1 MRRVVLAAIIIL
13 SLFGCGDKA
22 EKALHDGFVYFQQ
35 QDFDQAIT
43 CYEQAIKQGAR
54 SPGAYNMLGMAYR
67 FKNQRLGDPGLQES
81 EIEAFQTA
89 VKIDPKYWV
98 AMVNLGTTL
107 YSRGEKDKAAY
118 WFKKALVLNPN
129 HPEKAQLEKMIA
141 EATPAPP
148 GGASKKSRR
157 REKRRE
163 D

>member
-1 MRRVVLAAIIIL
+1 MRRLGLAAILIL
-13 SLFGCGDKA
+13 ALMGCGDPA
-22 EKALHDGFVYFQQ
+22 EKALHDGLVYFQQ
-35 QDFDQAIT
+35 QDYDQAIT

-54 SPGAYNMLGMAYR
+54 SPAAYNMLGLAYR

-81 EIEAFQTA
+81 EIGAFRTA

-107 YSRGEKDKAAY
+107 YSRGEKDQAAY
-118 WFKKALVLNPN
+118 WFKKALALKPN

-141 EATPAPP
+141 AATSP
-148 GGASKKSRR
+148 GASKKSSN